1 VAKNLEQEKK
11 FSEKVLS
18 SLPGIFYLYGEDG
31 NIVRWN
37 KNHEILTGF
46 SAEEISGRKIF
57 DWFNEE
63 EKKYIASRVEET
75 FIRGKSDAEGYLV
88 IKSGEMVP
96 YYFTAIRMIIDNK
109 KYLLGMGT
117 DLSKLKKTEDAL
129 RKSEEKYRQIFEY
142 AVEGIYQTTL
152 EGRFVS
158 ANPAMANI
166 LGYDSPQSLI
176 DEVKN
181 IRKQLYVSQNDR
193 DDFIRLIKG
202 NQAVTEFEVQFY
214 RKDEKKIWVSLHA
227 RPVYD
232 AKGNLSIIEGFIID
246 ITERKEATEALRER
260 EEYLRKE
267 NIRLRS
273 NIKDR
278 YKFGIF
284 FGTADETVP
293 DPYFNGKGPDRT
305 GCTFCGSCMVG
316 CPVGAKNTLDK
327 NYLYLAEGLGAQIIP
342 ETEVTGVLPRNG
354 GYDVFT
360 RKSTGVFHPKKTLRA
375 RGVVFSGGV
384 MGSVKLLMKCK
395 QEGLLPNISDQ
406 LGNYVRTNSEALL
419 GVKSQDKSIDWN
431 DQIAITSGIYA
442 DDTTHIEMVRY
453 NKGSDVLLNLFTV
466 MTGGGGRIPRPLRFL
481 GNIVRHPIQFLKL
494 LWPLG
499 KAATTTIVLVMQTDK
514 NYLKLDYKPRW
525 WRLGAYSMNSSVPA
539 GLERSPVYIPVANEV
554 AERLSHKMNGIP
566 LSGLTE
572 VAFNSSTTAHIL
584 GGCCMAESPDKG
596 VIGYNG
602 EIFGHPNLF
611 VADGSVIPANLGV
624 NPSLTITALSEH
636 IMSQVPEKS

>member
-1 VAKNLEQEKK
+1 MGQQDGYDYDYIVIGSGFGGSVSALRL
-11 FSEKVLS
+11 SEKGYKVGVLEKGKRWQKEDFPKTNWNTRKYLWLPQLGCYGYQMLTQLKHVLIFHGGGVGGG
-18 SLPGIFYLYGEDG
+18 SLVYANQLLIPLDEVFERPEWGSGDWKTKMMPHYDEAKRILGANPSPQIGIADKYLQEVGIEMRGEDTFH
-31 NIVRWN
+31 
-37 KNHEILTGF
+37 KN
-46 SAEEISGRKIF
+46 
-57 DWFNEE
+57 D
-63 EKKYIASRVEET
+63 V
-75 FIRGKSDAEGYLV
+75 
-88 IKSGEMVP
+88 
-96 YYFTAIRMIIDNK
+96 
-109 KYLLGMGT
+109 
-117 DLSKLKKTEDAL
+117 
-129 RKSEEKYRQIFEY
+129 
-142 AVEGIYQTTL
+142 
-152 EGRFVS
+152 
-158 ANPAMANI
+158 
-166 LGYDSPQSLI
+166 
-176 DEVKN
+176 
-181 IRKQLYVSQNDR
+181 
-193 DDFIRLIKG
+193 
-202 NQAVTEFEVQFY
+202 
-214 RKDEKKIWVSLHA
+214 
-227 RPVYD
+227 
-232 AKGNLSIIEGFIID
+232 
-246 ITERKEATEALRER
+246 
-260 EEYLRKE
+260 
-267 NIRLRS
+267 
-273 NIKDR
+273 
-278 YKFGIF
+278 GIF

-360 RKSTGVFHPKKTLRA
+360 RKSTGIVHPKKTLRA

-406 LGNYVRTNSEALL
+406 LGNFVRTNSEALL
-419 GVKSQDKSIDWN
+419 GVKSKDKSIDWN

-453 NKGSDVLLNLFTV
+453 NKGSDVLLDLFTV

-481 GNIVRHPIQFLKL
+481 GNIVRHPIHFVKL

-499 KAATTTIVLVMQTDK
+499 KAATTTVVLVMQTDK
-514 NYLKLDYKPRW
+514 NYLKLDYKRRW
-525 WRLGAYSMNSSVPA
+525 WRFGGRSMNSRVPS
-539 GLERSPVYIPVANEV
+539 GLKRAPVYIPIANEV
-554 AERLSHKMNGIP
+554 AERLARKMSGVP
-566 LSGLTE
+566 LSLLPE
-572 VAFNSSTTAHIL
+572 AAFNSSTTAHIL